1 MQSQLSALNLRG
13 AVRSFRY
20 DADGSRIG
28 SDLWTP
34 NSVLVSWAGALL
46 PLLAGDEQSKYRL
59 AGMYIEFEN
68 DGGGAVTPPSFE
80 RTDDTAGYYEDL
92 ALSST
97 RDYLRVPILAKAYSR
112 SDEALPYDNVLLLTA
127 RTAGVVGQNGLP
139 FTAAAQSRVY
149 GGALIAMPDESDA
162 TLDRIFAR
170 FYWPSATSQLVKL
183 VGSEIGYDWKLT
195 AN

>member
-1 MQSQLSALNLRG
+1 MHSQLSALNLRG
-13 AVRSFRY
+13 NVRGFHCR
-20 DADGSRIG
+20 ADGTRL
-28 SDLWTP
+28 SDTLWTP
-34 NSVLVSWAGALL
+34 NNVLVSWAGALL

-59 AGMYIEFEN
+59 AGMYIEYEN
-68 DGGGAVTPPSFE
+68 DGGGAVTPPTFA
-80 RTDDTAGYYEDL
+80 RDDDAAAYYEDL

-112 SDEALPYDNVLLLTA
+112 SDETLPYDNVLLLTA
-127 RTAGVVGQNGLP
+127 RTSGVAGQNGLP

-170 FYWPSATSQLVKL
+170 FYWSSADSQLVKL
-183 VGSEIGYDWKLT
+183 VGSEIGYDWQLT
-195 AN
+195 AS